1 MRLQV
6 VFTPP
11 ARTLPDGTIASTD
24 RGFTLE
30 FVIDPAVGLDPAI
43 NALLAG
49 DPFFGAQ
56 GLFALDLGQAGA
68 LSVSRESGAPLNDWL
83 SFDAETLSFAGTP
96 PPEFVGAV
104 PVRIDVAGTAGFPA
118 MSVITEVIVDDT
130 VKVTNANGLSL
141 RVTDERIDLVTP
153 TDFNGT
159 VVFNYKTT
167 DEKGA
172 VSDEPANIFFNVR
185 PTRERPDAGTDALV
199 VDEGFSVRFEVASLL
214 ANDFDRDGDA
224 IRVIALGAPASGA
237 VVLELAQAAIDP
249 PAGLEAVEG
258 AVFSAALAD
267 GSDLPTWLAID
278 AATGVISGEVPLEVL
293 ATLGISV
300 TRDVA
305 GVVDT
310 ATLSQAF
317 DGNDGAF
324 AVYTPETAFSGDDAF
339 GYTIT
344 DDREG
349 TRNGRVE
356 VTVNPLE
363 DPPVARADT
372 VNAVE
377 ETPLL
382 IDPATLLANDYDVD
396 GDPIRFLD
404 VANAQ
409 HGTVEFDGTNILFTP
424 DHNFS
429 GKASFEYTVTD
440 DRHGVSTGKVTV
452 NVASTNR
459 APELGADVF
468 ATQEDV
474 PFIFTID
481 ELMAN
486 DVDPDGDTL
495 RFQSLQ
501 RSVEGGRIQELPGG
515 RFQFVPDEN
524 VYGPITFRYSVTDG
538 RKTSTQ
544 TVTFDVAAVNDAPIA
559 NDDFGFVT
567 DMDVP
572 VVIDFAAL
580 IANDRDV
587 EGDSFEIVEVFDGD
601 QGFVSRDGQTA
612 IFTPDG
618 GYFGDAGFHYRVTDE
633 HGQSSVGYVNITVY
647 PDFPL
652 PVASS
657 DTGLEM
663 LEDGYIDIDPAVLM
677 ANDTAPEG
685 STLEFVTLQGAEL
698 LDNGMYR
705 YTAEPN
711 FFGKVTLRY
720 AIQNEQ
726 GFPVWSTVTIDVLP
740 VEDTPVARDDTF
752 ETTEDLPLVI
762 FSDALL
768 ANDSDAD
775 PQALFITSYGETYGL
790 TVEDLGN
797 GQITI
802 TPDENFNGNA
812 WFEYEMSDSTGRTDT
827 ARVHVWV
834 EPENDPPVI
843 DLVPIMRG
851 LEDQAFNAA
860 LPSGFATDP
869 DGDILTIDVRGKDGA
884 ALPAWL
890 VYDAATRTLSG
901 QPPQDFN
908 GAVALEVA
916 AFDGEFETVR
926 ELLVSI
932 EAVNDAPEVGSGVDD
947 VAGIED
953 QSFEMVLRSDA
964 FTDVDGDALDLTLT
978 MADGTAAPDW
988 VKLEDGVLR
997 GTPPANFNGTLALLV
1012 TASDGAL
1019 TVSEGFSLNIA
1030 PVNDAPVVAVALGDA
1045 IFAEDNAISLVV
1057 PEGTFTDV
1065 DGDALVLSAT
1075 LADGSDLPAWLSFD
1089 GTAFTGKP
1097 PQDFNGEFELLVTAS
1112 DGEYSASSGFTLVI
1126 EAVNDAPAVL
1136 VPLGDLA
1143 SAEDAPFSIA
1153 LPTDGIGDVDGDAL
1167 SFSVTMAD
1175 GSELPAW
1182 LTFTGTHLE
1191 GTPPADFNGTLDLQ
1205 LVASDGELS
1214 ITDSFALAITAV
1226 NDAPV
1231 LLGALDALTGTED
1244 ETFAFT
1250 LPYDRF
1256 ADIDGDPLVF
1266 TFSQADGSDVPA
1278 WLIFDAATGEV
1289 TGTPPA
1295 DFNGSLDLVLT
1306 ASDGEYSVNAP
1317 VRFTID
1323 AVNDAPVLLVGLPD
1337 VVGTEDTALTF
1348 TIDTGTFGDVDGDAL
1363 VLSATLVNG
1372 LALPEWLSFA
1382 DGTFSA
1388 APPQD
1393 YNGTLAI
1400 TVSASDGEYSASD
1413 TFTLSFAAVNDPPV
1427 LQTPFIDLASDEDAP
1442 FDFTLDLGNFA
1453 DVDGDTLTYSVLMA
1467 DGSALPE
1474 WLQFEEGRLFG
1485 TPEQDFNGTLS
1496 LRITATDGEYIA
1508 SDTFVLDILPVND
1521 APVLANWFA
1530 GTQHADEDAAI
1541 DIALPADAFTD
1552 VDGDALTLTAALAN
1566 GEALPEWLAF
1576 DGTRFTGTPPQDFNG
1591 SFAIHVEATDG
1602 EYTASAD
1609 FTLAID
1615 PVNDAPVVLAPLGD
1629 VASAEDTAIDIAV
1642 PLDTF
1647 GDVDGDALTLT
1658 ASLVGGAALPG
1669 WLTFDGT
1676 RLTGTPPQDFT
1687 GELDIEI
1694 MASDGALAVSDS
1706 FRLTVTPVNDA
1717 PVVLTPLADLVTAE
1731 DRAIDLPLPT
1741 SGFGDVDGD
1750 ALTLSLTMAD
1760 GSELPAWL
1768 SFDGARLTGTP
1779 PQDFNGVLSLTMTAS
1794 DGELTVSDAFDLT
1807 ILAVN
1812 DAPVVVTP
1820 LPNLSGTEDT
1830 AFVFAVDPASFADV
1844 DGDALTLSARLAD
1857 GSGLPVWMRFDGT
1870 TLSGTPPQDFNGT
1883 LDIEVTANDG
1893 LLAAST
1899 VFTLAIDPVND
1910 APVLLA
1916 PLPDRTSAEDTAFSF
1931 TLPAGTFGDVDG
1943 DALTFTA
1950 ALTGGDPLPGWLT
1963 FDGSVF
1969 AATPP
1974 QDFNG
1979 SLDITVTAGDGEYAA
1994 QGGFTLTVTP
2004 VNDAPVLIAG
2014 LSDRVFAED
2023 TPVAFALE
2031 TGKFADVDGD
2041 ALSFTATLANGDPLP
2056 DWLAFDGTGFSGTP
2070 PQDYNGAFEVLVT
2083 ASDGEYT
2090 VSDAFQLTIAP
2101 VNDAPVAAG
2110 TLADVTIYG
2119 RQTID
2124 WQVPAGT
2131 FTDVD
2136 GDTLVL
2142 SATLADGSALPS
2154 WVSFDGTGFTGT
2166 VVDDFDGVVSFFVTA
2181 SDGEYIC

>member
-1 MRLQV
+1 
-6 VFTPP
+6 
-11 ARTLPDGTIASTD
+11 
-24 RGFTLE
+24 
-30 FVIDPAVGLDPAI
+30 
-43 NALLAG
+43 
-49 DPFFGAQ
+49 
-56 GLFALDLGQAGA
+56 
-68 LSVSRESGAPLNDWL
+68 
-83 SFDAETLSFAGTP
+83 
-96 PPEFVGAV
+96 
-104 PVRIDVAGTAGFPA
+104 
-118 MSVITEVIVDDT
+118 
-130 VKVTNANGLSL
+130 
-141 RVTDERIDLVTP
+141 
-153 TDFNGT
+153 
-159 VVFNYKTT
+159 
-167 DEKGA
+167 
-172 VSDEPANIFFNVR
+172 
-185 PTRERPDAGTDALV
+185 
-199 VDEGFSVRFEVASLL
+199 
-214 ANDFDRDGDA
+214 
-224 IRVIALGAPASGA
+224 
-237 VVLELAQAAIDP
+237 
-249 PAGLEAVEG
+249 
-258 AVFSAALAD
+258 
-267 GSDLPTWLAID
+267 
-278 AATGVISGEVPLEVL
+278 
-293 ATLGISV
+293 
-300 TRDVA
+300 
-305 GVVDT
+305 
-310 ATLSQAF
+310 
-317 DGNDGAF
+317 
-324 AVYTPETAFSGDDAF
+324 
-339 GYTIT
+339 
-344 DDREG
+344 
-349 TRNGRVE
+349 
-356 VTVNPLE
+356 
-363 DPPVARADT
+363 
-372 VNAVE
+372 
-377 ETPLL
+377 
-382 IDPATLLANDYDVD
+382 
-396 GDPIRFLD
+396 
-404 VANAQ
+404 
-409 HGTVEFDGTNILFTP
+409 
-424 DHNFS
+424 
-429 GKASFEYTVTD
+429 
-440 DRHGVSTGKVTV
+440 
-452 NVASTNR
+452 
-459 APELGADVF
+459 
-468 ATQEDV
+468 
-474 PFIFTID
+474 
-481 ELMAN
+481 
-486 DVDPDGDTL
+486 
-495 RFQSLQ
+495 
-501 RSVEGGRIQELPGG
+501 
-515 RFQFVPDEN
+515 
-524 VYGPITFRYSVTDG
+524 
-538 RKTSTQ
+538 
-544 TVTFDVAAVNDAPIA
+544 
-559 NDDFGFVT
+559 
-567 DMDVP
+567 
-572 VVIDFAAL
+572 
-580 IANDRDV
+580 
-587 EGDSFEIVEVFDGD
+587 
-601 QGFVSRDGQTA
+601 
-612 IFTPDG
+612 
-618 GYFGDAGFHYRVTDE
+618 
-633 HGQSSVGYVNITVY
+633 
-647 PDFPL
+647 
-652 PVASS
+652 
-657 DTGLEM
+657 
-663 LEDGYIDIDPAVLM
+663 
-677 ANDTAPEG
+677 
-685 STLEFVTLQGAEL
+685 
-698 LDNGMYR
+698 
-705 YTAEPN
+705 
-711 FFGKVTLRY
+711 
-720 AIQNEQ
+720 
-726 GFPVWSTVTIDVLP
+726 
-740 VEDTPVARDDTF
+740 
-752 ETTEDLPLVI
+752 
-762 FSDALL
+762 
-768 ANDSDAD
+768 
-775 PQALFITSYGETYGL
+775 
-790 TVEDLGN
+790 
-797 GQITI
+797 
-802 TPDENFNGNA
+802 
-812 WFEYEMSDSTGRTDT
+812 
-827 ARVHVWV
+827 
-834 EPENDPPVI
+834 
-843 DLVPIMRG
+843 
-851 LEDQAFNAA
+851 
-860 LPSGFATDP
+860 
-869 DGDILTIDVRGKDGA
+869 
-884 ALPAWL
+884 
-890 VYDAATRTLSG
+890 
-901 QPPQDFN
+901 
-908 GAVALEVA
+908 
-916 AFDGEFETVR
+916 
-926 ELLVSI
+926 
-932 EAVNDAPEVGSGVDD
+932 
-947 VAGIED
+947 
-953 QSFEMVLRSDA
+953 
-964 FTDVDGDALDLTLT
+964 
-978 MADGTAAPDW
+978 
-988 VKLEDGVLR
+988 
-997 GTPPANFNGTLALLV
+997 
-1012 TASDGAL
+1012 
-1019 TVSEGFSLNIA
+1019 
-1030 PVNDAPVVAVALGDA
+1030 
-1045 IFAEDNAISLVV
+1045 
-1057 PEGTFTDV
+1057 
-1065 DGDALVLSAT
+1065 
-1075 LADGSDLPAWLSFD
+1075 
-1089 GTAFTGKP
+1089 
-1097 PQDFNGEFELLVTAS
+1097 
-1112 DGEYSASSGFTLVI
+1112 
-1126 EAVNDAPAVL
+1126 
-1136 VPLGDLA
+1136 
-1143 SAEDAPFSIA
+1143 
-1153 LPTDGIGDVDGDAL
+1153 
-1167 SFSVTMAD
+1167 MAD

-1214 ITDSFALAITAV
+1214 VTDGFALAITAV

-1250 LPYDRF
+1250 LPYERF
-1256 ADIDGDPLVF
+1256 ADIDGDPLAF
-1266 TFSQADGSDVPA
+1266 TLSQADGSDVPA

-1676 RLTGTPPQDFT
+1676 RLTGTPPQDFN

-1750 ALTLSLTMAD
+1750 ALTFSLTMAD

-1794 DGELTVSDAFDLT
+1794 DGELTVSDPFDLT

-2056 DWLAFDGTGFSGTP
+2056 GWLAFDGTGFSGTP

-2166 VVDDFDGVVSFFVTA
+2166 VVDDFDGVVSFLVTA
-2181 SDGEYIC
+2181 SDGEYTATTGFDVTIIDPNDPPVAVDDGVFVGTQAQDLVILRADLLANDSDPDGDAIDIVSIGGAGVGSVSFDADGNIVYTVDSTFTGTDTFTYTLSDGDETATGTVTVRIDSLYLDWSQGTGGEDKLFGNNKDTNKLNGGAGDDMVKGGKVDDWLAGGTGNDKLLGLSGNDHLWGNAGDDELIGNGGYDTAYYFGLRSSYSIRTVDGTVQVVDNAPTIDGNDGTDTIAGIELLSFKNGETASVVSPIILDLSGDGIETLSASQSRAKFDLDGDGLADDTSWISADEAFLYLDRDGNGTMSGVEEISFIDDVEGATTDLGGLAAWDSNGDGKIDKDDERFGEFGVWRDADGDGAVDEGETASLAQVGIASIDLTGTAVNGSTEFGEVAVINKGSFKLTNGSTREFADAALTYFSASTNLPDLDTSSYGFDRKAKKYRLLVANGAIAVGPKKAQAGIDPNANQLGANTVLRFKDGTYGMFAPVVLDLDGDGIEMVHSDKSRAGFDYDGDGMRNQTGWLKGDDGFLVIDRNNDGLITEASELSLASERDDARSGLQGLAAMDSNNDGVIDADDARFGELRVWRDRNGNGITDQGELMTLEDAGLASIRLDAVSGNLEAIKLGDNALVATTSFVRSDGTTGTVADVSLAYRPDSKRGAGASALARPGDWTRPVVLQAGNALGNVGNDLLTMGDLFEMLRTDGGSATELFDRFDRNVARSAAGFDPALSVAMAPQSDAAFAGARKTLQADSIGLQTPAVAAPIGTTRPAGMLVNAMEAQAAAATLRAAEGAAGSTEAPAHLDWQQLDLQGGPAQVETAALDMTGAAEAQASESAASATAEGGSAEPATIERSNMVADDYAGGPEAVSAAMWADLGVAPVATGEAAVNEAEADAAETTDAEATGDSPAGKLASVEGAIMGGENATPGGADAELARKLMLIRQDLGSFGATGAGESDRLTDQTPDPMQLYG